1 MDGLHFIGLL
11 ILEGN
16 QTLYCIVGDFD
27 SLARKISLTT
37 PMDEKDLSFYH

>member
-16 QTLYCIVGDFD
+16 QSLNSVAGDFQ
-27 SLARKISLTT
+27 SVLTNQGY
-37 PMDEKDLSFYH
+37 P